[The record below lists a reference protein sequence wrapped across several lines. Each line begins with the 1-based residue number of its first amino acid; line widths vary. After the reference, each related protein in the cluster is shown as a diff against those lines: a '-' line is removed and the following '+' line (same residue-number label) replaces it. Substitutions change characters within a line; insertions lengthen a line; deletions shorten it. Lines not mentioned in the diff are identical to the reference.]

1 MMIHMTQR
9 RRKAFSATVPDWLL
23 QEAGE
28 RYGNVSEFVERAM
41 VTQMQLDRQ
50 LEALYT
56 AAGNGDPVTGRRS
69 MDEFEASP
77 GYPELA
83 AQWERTYA
91 GLDQELKTMYPDD
104 DSLPG

>member
-1 MMIHMTQR
+1 MVHMTKG
-9 RRKAFSATVPDWLL
+9 RRKAFSATIPEWLL

-50 LEALYT
+50 LTALYT
-56 AAGNGDPVTGRRS
+56 AAGHGDAERGRRV

-77 GYPELA
+77 EYPELA
-83 AQWERTYA
+83 AQWERKYA
-91 GLDQELKTMYPDD
+91 ELEQELRNMYPEDD
-104 DSLPG
+104 PVSR

>member
-1 MMIHMTQR
+1 MIHMTLR

-23 QEAGE
+23 REAGD

-50 LEALYT
+50 LEALHT
-56 AAGNGDPVTGRRS
+56 AAGDGDPEKGRRAL
-69 MDEFEASP
+69 DEFEASP

-83 AQWERTYA
+83 AQWARKYA
-91 GLDQELKTMYPDD
+91 ELDHELKAMYPDD